1 MTPAIDLAKQ
11 QRADDIA
18 QAIGI
23 LDPIERIKRR
33 INDLIE
39 SAAAELE
46 RERQQAAEAIEAAS
60 GAFAIAAAYDQGRRD
75 ERGRLR
81 ALLEAQQEMLG
92 KAGLNS
98 ISLATLS
105 RSLEVES

>member
-1 MTPAIDLAKQ
+1 MTPATLTRLQK
-11 QRADDIA
+11 
-18 QAIGI
+18 
-23 LDPIERIKRR
+23 
-33 INDLIE
+33 LIE
-39 SAAAELE
+39 TAAAEAE
-46 RERQQAAEAIEAAS
+46 AQREQAAEAILAAS
-60 GAFAIAAAYDQGRRD
+60 GAPAIAAAYEQGRRD

-105 RSLEVES
+105 RSIEVEP

>member
-1 MTPAIDLAKQ
+1 MSESTL
-11 QRADDIA
+11 
-18 QAIGI
+18 
-23 LDPIERIKRR
+23 ERIRH
-33 INDLIE
+33 DLQQLIE
-39 SAAAELE
+39 TAAAEVELT
-46 RERQQAAEAIEAAS
+46 QQETAAALEAAS
-60 GAFAIAAAYDQGRRD
+60 GAPAIAAAYEQGRQD

-105 RSLEVES
+105 RSLEVEP